1 MSVATILQKN
11 RHILNSFNQNSLVS
25 VEELKGLGF
34 NFSYHTHHQKQHD
47 SSTIVCILDWGYVFT
62 QSKNEVKI
70 LKLT

>member
-47 SSTIVCILDWGYVFT
+47 GSTVVRIYDWGYVFT
-62 QSKNEVKI
+62 QSKTEVKI